1 MKQLISNRA
10 AELVRPQ
17 QVPFIV
23 AVSAFETGGFK
34 SPLLRRNNNLFGMR
48 FPRKRPT
55 TAIGENG
62 NYSKYATFEDSVT
75 DFYLWMDYTDFPRF
89 TPTVKK
95 FVKEMHDRNYFEA
108 DLKQYNQG
116 VEAWLNRLYND

>member
-75 DFYLWMDYTDFPRF
+75 DFYLWMDYTGFPEYSR
-89 TPTVKK
+89 TLKQ
-95 FVKEMHDRNYFEA
+95 FVKAMYDRSYFEA
-108 DLKQYNQG
+108 SFQQYYQG
-116 VEAWLNRLYND
+116 SLAWLKRLYEE